1 MSLRN
6 QSTSALL
13 AVGTLLAAGALT
25 ACTITTSNGASKSD
39 VEEQSLASLQSQ
51 NPDLQIES
59 VTCSGG
65 LEAKVGAATDCE
77 LVGSAGKFTLSATVS
92 DVTDGKVNWTFSDL
106 QPAD

>member
-25 ACTITTSNGASKSD
+25 ACTITTSDGVSKST
-39 VEEQSLASLQSQ
+39 VEEQSLESLRFYLSEGEV
-51 NPDLQIES
+51 ES

-65 LEAKVGAATDCE
+65 LEAKVAAATDCE
-77 LVGSAGKFTLSATVS
+77 YVGKSGKFTFSATVD
-92 DVTDGKVNWTFSDL
+92 DVTDGKVNWSFSDP
-106 QPAD
+106 QPAE